1 MKALGFAQ
9 AGASGTGI
17 GDWALGIGHW
27 ALGIGHWA
35 LRIRNGG
42 VAFCGGARCDA
53 DNCSNKLPTTP
64 LSFVLANP

>member
-17 GDWALGIGHW
+17 GDW